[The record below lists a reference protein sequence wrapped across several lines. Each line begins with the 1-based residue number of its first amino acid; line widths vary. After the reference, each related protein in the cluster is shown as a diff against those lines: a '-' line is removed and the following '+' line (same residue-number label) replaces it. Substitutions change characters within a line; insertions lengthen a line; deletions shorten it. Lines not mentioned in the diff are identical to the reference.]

1 MRSLEVDPAAM
12 FRLFTSIC
20 GNETLRIKGILDF
33 GIGLR
38 RCRPLPFGDM
48 NVAIIGGGITGLV
61 AAFELKQRGIPFTLF
76 EAGDRVGGV
85 IQTIRDNGFLAENG
99 PNTLLE
105 TSPKITQLIKDLGIE
120 SRRRYG
126 STTNNKRFIV
136 RDGRVQAMPASP
148 FQFFTNP
155 FFSWSAKL
163 ALFKEPFIKRSSPDV
178 EESLAQFVKRRLGQE
193 FLDYAIN
200 PMVAGIYAGDPER
213 LSVRHSF
220 AKLHALEQKYGSLI
234 KGQILGVRER
244 KKRREV
250 AKDRAKMMSF
260 DHGLQVL
267 TDALGEA
274 VKEHVM
280 FNAPI
285 AGVKQVDGGWEVD
298 GSAKF
303 LSPIPGEIPVAPPYS
318 HVLLTSPA
326 HRLAGLT
333 TDSTAGGDLKIL
345 SEITYPPVTS
355 FTMGFRREDVAH
367 PLDGL
372 GALIPKVEKR
382 NCLGTL
388 FTSSLFADRA
398 PAGHVTLTS
407 YIGGMRAPE
416 LALKPKDELRKL
428 IMADL
433 RPLLGVTGEPVWE
446 HVKQWEKAIPQ
457 YEVGFGRFKNFM
469 DEFEKTHGGIMFA
482 GHYRDGIS
490 LSDSILAGFK
500 VADRISTD

>member
-1 MRSLEVDPAAM
+1 
-12 FRLFTSIC
+12 
-20 GNETLRIKGILDF
+20 
-33 GIGLR
+33 
-38 RCRPLPFGDM
+38 M

-61 AAFELKQRGIPFTLF
+61 AAFELKQRGVPFTVF
-76 EAGDRVGGV
+76 EAGGRVGGV
-85 IQTIRDNGFLAENG
+85 IQTIRENGFLAENG

-105 TSPKITQLIKDLGIE
+105 TSPKIAQLIRDLGIE
-120 SRRRYG
+120 SRRWYG

-136 RDGRVQAMPASP
+136 RGGRVQAMPASP
-148 FQFFTNP
+148 LQFFTNP

-163 ALFKEPFIKRSSPDV
+163 ALFKEPFIKRSSPDI

-213 LSVRHSF
+213 LSVKYSF

-234 KGQILGVRER
+234 KGQIWGARER
-244 KKRREV
+244 KKRKEI

-267 TDALGEA
+267 TDALGAA
-274 VKEHVM
+274 VKEHIV
-280 FNAPI
+280 FNAAI
-285 AGVKQVDGGWEVD
+285 TRVGQVDGGWEV
-298 GSAKF
+298 GGTATF
-303 LSPIPGEIPVAPPYS
+303 LSPNPGDKNVAPPFTR
-318 HVLLTSPA
+318 VLLTSPA
-326 HRLAGLT
+326 HRLAALKI
-333 TDSTAGGDLKIL
+333 DSAAGGDLKL
-345 SEITYPPVTS
+345 LGEITYPPVTS

-367 PLDGL
+367 PLDGF

-416 LALKPKDELRKL
+416 FALKPKDEIRKL

-433 RPLLGVTGEPVWE
+433 RALLGVTGEPVWE

-457 YEVGFGRFKNFM
+457 YEVGFGRFKDFM
-469 DEFEKTHGGIMFA
+469 DEFEKMHGGIMFA

-500 VADRISTD
+500 VADQVTAD

>member
-1 MRSLEVDPAAM
+1 MKN
-12 FRLFTSIC
+12 I
-20 GNETLRIKGILDF
+20 
-33 GIGLR
+33 
-38 RCRPLPFGDM
+38 
-48 NVAIIGGGITGLV
+48 AIIGGGITGLV

-76 EAGDRVGGV
+76 EASDRVGGV
-85 IQTIRDNGFLAENG
+85 IQTIREKGFLAENG

-105 TSPKITQLIKDLGIE
+105 TSPKITQLIQDLGIE
-120 SRRRYG
+120 SRRWYG

-136 RDGRVQAMPASP
+136 RGGRPQAMPASP
-148 FQFFTNP
+148 VGFFTNP

-200 PMVAGIYAGDPER
+200 PMVAGVYAGDPER
-213 LSVRHSF
+213 LSVKHSF

-234 KGQILGVRER
+234 KGQLQGARER
-244 KKRREV
+244 KKRKEI

-260 DHGLQVL
+260 DQGLQVL
-267 TDALGEA
+267 TDAIGKA
-274 VKEHVM
+274 VKEHIV
-280 FNAPI
+280 FNAT
-285 AGVKQVDGGWEVD
+285 VTEVNQTEGGWELE
-298 GSAKF
+298 GSDTSVSLNPDDKQTT
-303 LSPIPGEIPVAPPYS
+303 PPYS

-326 HRLAGLT
+326 HRLAGLKI
-333 TDSTAGGDLKIL
+333 DSNAGGDLKIL
-345 SEITYPPVTS
+345 GEITYPPVTS

-367 PLDGL
+367 PIDGF
-372 GALIPKVEKR
+372 GALIPKVENR

-388 FTSSLFADRA
+388 FTSSLFDNRA
-398 PAGHVTLTS
+398 PEGHVTLTN

-416 LALKPKDELRKL
+416 LALKPTDEIRKL
-428 IMADL
+428 IMDDL
-433 RPLLGVTGEPVWE
+433 RTLLGVTGEPVWE
-446 HVKQWEKAIPQ
+446 HVKKWEKAIPQ
-457 YEVGFGRFKNFM
+457 YEVGYGKFKDFM
-469 DEFEKTHGGIMFA
+469 DDFEATHEGVLFA